1 MNRALVRVARRRR
14 HARGIAA
21 VEMACILLVLFLLIP
36 SVFFFGRG
44 IYHYGVVKQAT
55 SDAANFVA
63 TTGFVA
69 ITSDATRDA
78 VVEQAESMV
87 RNALAEAG
95 IQPDGAIEVQVACHD
110 RYACNQLRPTMVR
123 VSASYGMQVTLF
135 NEFLGRWFDTNPIWM
150 VQANTIV
157 PYAN

>member
-1 MNRALVRVARRRR
+1 MNRALATVARRRR

-55 SDAANFVA
+55 SDAASFVA
-63 TTGFVA
+63 TTGVIA

-78 VVEQAESMV
+78 VVDQAEAMV

-95 IQPDGAIEVQVACHD
+95 IQPDGAIEVAVLCHN
-110 RYACNQLRPTMVR
+110 RFACNQSRPTTIR

-150 VQANTIV
+150 VRADSIV